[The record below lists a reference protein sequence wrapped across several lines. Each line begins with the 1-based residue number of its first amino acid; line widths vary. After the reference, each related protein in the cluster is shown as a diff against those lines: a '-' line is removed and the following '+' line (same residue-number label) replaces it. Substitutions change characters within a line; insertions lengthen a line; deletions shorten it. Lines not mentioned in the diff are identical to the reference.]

1 MEHLIIENLAVCFK
15 ESKEPIIIFCDWKD
29 AVKIKL
35 DIESKNAKNGMHYNF
50 TDTTRFPSLRY
61 FSCMMEGKTFV
72 FIDTLQMDLFLK
84 LKNK

>member
-1 MEHLIIENLAVCFK
+1 MEDLIIENLAVCFK
-15 ESKEPIIIFCDWKD
+15 ESKEPILIFCDWKD

-35 DIESKNAKNGMHYNF
+35 DIESKMLNGMHGNF
-50 TDTTRFPSLRY
+50 TNTIRFPSLRY